1 MRKFLKF
8 TLILISV
15 SFLCLT
21 VAAVGAYTYLLRFSD
36 LSLDDSVIFYKMRNE
51 KSELYAY
58 DFENRESRDGDIIDT
73 PYAYLSDGGRH
84 EYVSIEKI
92 PQSLIFAFVSIEDKD
107 FFSHAGVDFL
117 RTGRA
122 SLQYIIRGK
131 ADFGASTIT
140 QQLVKNLTGNDEISA
155 NRKISEIFSALD
167 MERKYTKDEIMEMY
181 LNIINL
187 GNGCRGVGAGA
198 KYYFSKDL
206 SELNLCECVAIAAIT
221 NNPSYYDPQ
230 KNPEN
235 NARRRNIILSCMRE
249 QGYIS
254 EEEYL
259 LARDSQLILNI
270 SDSEKDEVNSWY
282 TDMVIDD
289 VMRDLC
295 EKYSVS
301 RYVAS
306 NLIYSGGLK
315 IYTAVDL
322 EIQNILEEYYENK
335 DNFILCDDKIASSFI
350 LIDSRTGDIL
360 GVVGNIGEKTQN
372 RLQSFATN
380 TKRPT
385 GSAIKPLSVYAPALD
400 RGIINWSSIYED
412 SPIKIGDVDWPKN
425 ANGRYIGDVDIA
437 TAIEKSLNTVPV
449 KILNELGLHKSISFL
464 KEKLGFCS
472 LQYSDGKNTH
482 DECHASLGLG
492 QHEYGATLLELTGA
506 YTVFSCGEYIKPR
519 SYFKVTDREGNIL
532 LDNTE
537 NRERV
542 ISEKSAAIMTKL
554 LEGVVDNGTARNS
567 ISLDSRVSVAGKT
580 GTTTNNSDRYF
591 IGYTPTLIGGAWMG
605 YEYPKSIADGGVNPT
620 LKIWDEVM
628 SKIYALSKMENAK
641 SEFDI
646 PDGVKKLSYNAD
658 GGGDIDEYTKR
669 ENIKNG
675 WFCE

>member
-1 MRKFLKF
+1 MRKILKF

-15 SFLCLT
+15 LFLCLT
-21 VAAVGAYTYLLRFSD
+21 VAAVWAYTYLLRFSD
-36 LSLDDSVIFYKMRNE
+36 LSLDDSIVFYKMRNE

-58 DFENRESRDGDIIDT
+58 NFENRESREGNATDT

-84 EYVSIEKI
+84 EYASIDKI
-92 PQSLIFAFVSIEDKD
+92 PESLIFAFVSVEDKD
-107 FFSHAGVDFL
+107 FFSHVGVNFL

-122 SLQYIIRGK
+122 TLQYIIKGK

-140 QQLVKNLTGNDEISA
+140 QQLVKNITGNDEINA
-155 NRKISEIFSALD
+155 NRKIGEIFCALN

-187 GNGCRGVGAGA
+187 GNGCRGVSAAA
-198 KYYFSKDL
+198 KYYFSKEL

-235 NARRRNIILSCMRE
+235 NARRRNVILSCMRE
-249 QGYIS
+249 EGYIN
-254 EEEYL
+254 EDEYL
-259 LARDSQLILNI
+259 FAKNSKLILNI
-270 SDSEKDEVNSWY
+270 SDVCENDVSSWY

-295 EKYSVS
+295 DKYSIN

-306 NLIYSGGLK
+306 SLIYSGGLK

-322 EIQNILEEYYENK
+322 EIQSILEKYYENK
-335 DNFILCDDKIASSFI
+335 DNFALFEDKISSAFI
-350 LIDSRTGDIL
+350 LIDSSTGDIL
-360 GVVGNIGEKTQN
+360 GVVGNIGEKSQS

-385 GSAIKPLSVYAPALD
+385 GSAIKPISVYAPALD
-400 RGIINWSSIYED
+400 KGIINWSSMYED

-425 ANGRYIGDVDIA
+425 ANGKYIGQVDIA

-449 KILNELGLHKSISFL
+449 KILNELGLRNSLSFL
-464 KEKLGFCS
+464 KEKLGFES
-472 LQYSDGKNTH
+472 LIYSDGKNTH

-506 YTVFSCGEYIKPR
+506 YTIFFDGEYVKPR
-519 SYFKVTDREGNIL
+519 SYFKVTDKEGNIM

-537 NRERV
+537 SRNRV
-542 ISEKSAAIMTKL
+542 ISAENAAIMTKL
-554 LEGVVDNGTARNS
+554 LEGVVDNGTARGA
-567 ISLDSRVSVAGKT
+567 ISLDSRISVAGKT

-591 IGYTPTLIGGAWMG
+591 IGYTPALIGGAWMG
-605 YEYPKSIADGGVNPT
+605 YEYPKPIADGGVNPT
-620 LKIWDEVM
+620 LKIWDEIM
-628 SKIYALSKMENAK
+628 SEIYSLKKMKNSS

-646 PDGVKKLSYNAD
+646 PDGVKMLSYNAE
-658 GGGDIDEYTKR
+658 GGGEIDEYTKR